1 MKRLRDDPSRVVILG
16 AGSDG
21 LAMLELLSKERLVD
35 VVAVVD
41 YNPDAPGMAC
51 AAKLGV
57 PTHTDIEKALVSNAP
72 CVAFNLTGNE
82 MVEAIAS
89 DILGTGA
96 VIGGLEAKLMW
107 RMVTNLRDAKDRL
120 KFQASHDELTNLYN
134 RRHMLKEME
143 RELNQVMRYDV
154 PFSLVLIDLDYFK
167 NVNDTH
173 GHAAGDVVLKY
184 VAQLL
189 KKGARTTDVIGRWGG
204 EEFLVLLPHSTAGNA
219 SQAVEKWLKDVC
231 HQPVSIPS
239 GETVSV
245 AFSAGIAA
253 FKKDDVSASLNE
265 VIDRLLARADEHLYE
280 AKHAGRACVIG
291 DE

>member
-16 AGSDG
+16 AGTGG
-21 LAMLELLSKERLVD
+21 LSMLELLSQESLVN

-41 YNPDAPGMAC
+41 HNPDASGMTLATE
-51 AAKLGV
+51 LGISV
-57 PTHTDIEKALVSNAP
+57 YTDIEKALVSSAP

-107 RMVTNLRDAKDRL
+107 RMVTNLHDAKDRL
-120 KFQASHDELTNLYN
+120 EYQASHDELTGLYN
-134 RRHMLKEME
+134 RHHMLKEME
-143 RELNQVMRYDV
+143 RELNQAVRYEV

-167 NVNDTH
+167 KVNDTY
-173 GHAAGDVVLKY
+173 GHAAGDEVLKY

-204 EEFLVLLPHSTAGNA
+204 EEFLVLLPHSTAENA
-219 SQAVEKWLKDVC
+219 LKAVEKWLADVC

-239 GETVSV
+239 GESIPI
-245 AFSAGIAA
+245 AFSAGSAA
-253 FKKDDVSASLNE
+253 FKKDDASAPVNE
-265 VIDRLLARADEHLYE
+265 IINRLLARADERLYE

-291 DE
+291 GE